1 MKIANNMLSKLEIII
16 NGAHSLW
23 LPAEGLDISLLK
35 NEFNLLTNNVA
46 ENRPLSITETF
57 EIPLDENRRVF
68 EELKGQDKSCELRY
82 NDVVLIAGPISEYS
96 VDEQRKKILVT
107 ITSAF
112 KSVVDYMGD
121 NVLYLDKIDLSRWNY
136 IVGGFDKAL
145 SNDLLKFG
153 YYNPMDTSTGQI
165 EFNQSNIND
174 YCKPSINLMAYFQE
188 VFRLNNWSANWD
200 IWTEKQRKTVLLPT
214 TAYQCSSFG
223 FSMPGRYTISAN
235 GELVLPLSQDNIAWN
250 IVKDILGASTS
261 GAEIISPGVV
271 QVRQPNRLMSFKI
284 KALYQS
290 VEAFNLILREG
301 ANEMAFLQSLGD
313 SAISYVTDS
322 TNLQDGLDPLSLVLV
337 NPNNYP
343 ITVKFDTLE
352 FYNLFSV
359 YETNQDD
366 FIEPLGYMFTVADNF
381 PHLTALEVYREF
393 LTLFQMAQTADDG
406 LQGVDYYLING
417 IPDKNFERVD
427 VNPFLFWDGYTILSD
442 KINGLAK
449 LNAIRYKADI
459 KRARYFRIDIAPL
472 PASAVYFES
481 IFAHGETERSWNRA
495 VCIPALKYKVKT
507 IDDGISVE
515 YLEFSDVPPQLALF
529 DDASGAMV
537 FEPLHITRIV
547 EEYWSNLL
555 TFMSSF
561 DGYNPVVFKLKLRLY
576 YYQYLQ
582 LFGQRNLFYYYD
594 SDALLLNG
602 AYDVINQTFEG
613 IFISLR

>member
-1 MKIANNMLSKLEIII
+1 MLSKLELIV
-16 NGAHSLW
+16 NGTYSLW

-68 EELKGQDKSCELRY
+68 DELKGQDKTCELRY

-121 NVLYLDKIDLSRWNY
+121 NVLYLDKINLSRWNF
-136 IVGGFDKAL
+136 IVGTFDKAL
-145 SNDLLKFG
+145 SNGLLRFG
-153 YYNPMDTSTGQI
+153 YYNPMDNNTGKI
-165 EFNQSNIND
+165 EFNQSNIDD
-174 YCKPSINLMAYFQE
+174 YCKPSINLLAYFQE
-188 VFRLNNWSANWD
+188 VFRLNGWSANWD
-200 IWTEKQRKTVLLPT
+200 AWTDKQRKTALLPT

-223 FSMPGRYTISAN
+223 FSLPGKYTIPAN
-235 GELVLPLSQDNIAWN
+235 GELVLPLSEDNVAWN
-250 IVKDILGASTS
+250 IVKDILGTPTP
-261 GAEIISPGVV
+261 GAEIVSPGVV
-271 QVRQPNRLMSFKI
+271 QVRQPNRLMSFKV

-290 VEAFNLILREG
+290 VEAFNIILREG

-313 SAISYVTDS
+313 SAISYITDS
-322 TNLQDGLDPLSLVLV
+322 TNLQEGLDPLSLVLV
-337 NPNNYP
+337 NPNQYD
-343 ITVKFDTLE
+343 ITVDFSTLD

-366 FIEPLGYMFTVADNF
+366 FLSPQGYMFPVADNF

-406 LQGVDYYLING
+406 LQEVDYYLIND

-427 VNPFLFWDGYTILSD
+427 VNPFLFWNGYTILSD

-449 LNAIRYKADI
+449 LNAIRYKADT
-459 KRARYFRIDIAPL
+459 KRSRYFRVDIAPL
-472 PASAVYFES
+472 PASATYFES
-481 IFAHGETERSWNRA
+481 IFAHGETVRSWGA
-495 VCIPALKYKVKT
+495 VSIPALKYKVKT
-507 IDDGISVE
+507 VNDGISVE
-515 YLEFSDVPPQLALF
+515 YLEFSEVPPQLGYF
-529 DDASGAMV
+529 DEGSGAML
-537 FEPLHITRIV
+537 FKPLHITRIA
-547 EEYWSNLL
+547 EEYWSHLL
-555 TFMSSF
+555 TYLSSF

-582 LFGQRNLFYYYD
+582 LFGQRNLFYYD
-594 SDALLLNG
+594 SNALLIEG

-613 IFISLR
+613 TFISLR